1 MIINGFEI
9 EKYNQYGFSDMSKT
23 DICPKCSHE
32 RKKKTDKC
40 VKLDWE
46 KGFANCFHCGES
58 FQLHTYKSNKKEV
71 KYEIPIF
78 KYDKLDEKVVLWFK
92 NRGISQQTLAH
103 AKVTQSKEW
112 MPQTKKEGNTI
123 NFNYFLNDEIVN
135 IKYRDA
141 KKNFKLYKGAE
152 KILYNLDSIRTSLEC
167 VIVEGEIDC
176 LSFIESGYY
185 NVVSVPNGF
194 NLQGVLNLD
203 YLDNYTNY
211 FDNKERIY
219 LCLDNDEAGQKGK
232 DEFIRRLGSDKC
244 FIVDLKD
251 CKDANEYLIKYGN
264 ESLLERLEKAELTP
278 LENVKTLN
286 DFTDELDSFW
296 INGLPKGMLT
306 GMNLFDEV
314 FSAEMGQYTLITGV
328 PQSGKSEFL
337 DQMIVR
343 YNLNTGNKVGFVS
356 IENEPFIFHYDKIAQ
371 KLFGRK
377 PKQIDIGTDE
387 LKEVKEYINNNYYHV
402 HFEKRYFLEE
412 VLMKFRELVK
422 RKGIRIFAIDPFNK
436 VKLKKGISNINDFT
450 SEYHLLLDEFVK
462 ETKSHL
468 FLVAHPTK
476 TLPAEG
482 SQSSFQMPTAYDIK
496 GGGEHFDMSYNV
508 IGVNRVYEQKIVHIK
523 TLKVKFRHLGEQQK
537 SVFYSY
543 NTINGRYEDLEYQ
556 PEHIDFE
563 TVINSKGLDCGNW
576 LRKEI
581 KQPIEENNFVS
592 MPINDNFDNEF
603 PEQTDQLPF

>member
-9 EKYNQYGFSDMSKT
+9 EKYNQHNFKDLSKT
-23 DICPKCSHE
+23 DVCPKCSSE

-40 VKLDWE
+40 VKLDWDR
-46 KGFANCFHCGES
+46 GFANCFHCGES
-58 FQLHTYKSNKKEV
+58 FQLHTYKSTKLNI
-71 KYEIPIF
+71 KYEVPTF
-78 KYDKLDEKVVLWFK
+78 KYNALDQNVLDWFQ

-103 AKVTQSKEW
+103 AKITQSKEF
-112 MPQTKKEGNTI
+112 MPQTHKEQNTI
-123 NFNYFLNDEIVN
+123 NFNYFLNENLVN

-176 LSFIESGYY
+176 LSFIEAGYY

-194 NLQGVLNLD
+194 NLQGTINLD
-203 YLDNYTNY
+203 YLDNYINY
-211 FDNKERIY
+211 FDNKEKIY
-219 LCLDNDEAGQKGK
+219 LCLDNDEAGLKGK

-251 CKDANEYLIKYGN
+251 CKDSNEYLIKYGK
-264 ESLLERLEKAELTP
+264 ESLLERLNKAELTP
-278 LENVKTLN
+278 LENVKNLN
-286 DFTDELDSFW
+286 DFSDELDNFW
-296 INGLPKGMLT
+296 MNGLPKGMLT
-306 GMNLFDEV
+306 GMKLFDEV

-328 PQSGKSEFL
+328 PQSGKSEWL
-337 DQMIVR
+337 DQIIVN
-343 YNLNTGNKVGFVS
+343 YNLNTGNKVAFVS

-377 PKQIDIGTDE
+377 PKPTDIGGTE
-387 LKEVKEYINNNYYHV
+387 LNEVKQYISNNYYHV

-476 TLPAEG
+476 TALSEG
-482 SQSSFQMPTAYDIK
+482 SHTSFQMPTAYDIK

-523 TLKVKFRHLGEQQK
+523 TLKVKFKHLGEQQK
-537 SVFYSY
+537 SIFYGY

-556 PEHIDFE
+556 PENVDFE
-563 TVINSKGLDCGNW
+563 TVINVKKLDCSNW
-576 LRKEI
+576 LIKTPVTEI
-581 KQPIEENNFVS
+581 QENNLTS
-592 MPINDNFDNEF
+592 MPINDNFDNEYLI
-603 PEQTDQLPF
+603 EAPF